1 LDDDG
6 ILQKAVHF
14 FSCVDT
20 QNDPLRLATFIAI
33 GGLSNRKSKQA
44 KAKHQAKPNHHE
56 SYSRFPLTA
65 ESSPCFSL
73 TG

>member
-6 ILQKAVHF
+6 ILQKARIF
-14 FSCVDT
+14 FPVLML
-20 QNDPLRLATFIAI
+20 NDPLRLATFIAI